1 MAVDIKITRIN
12 NFEYSFKLSS
22 KNGIRHV
29 AKALTFANPDPF
41 AYSRKIE
48 KFDKR
53 RFTFRIGMLPTLE
66 KYIRV
71 HNLTYSLTDYDYCLP
86 EGVTI
91 DSRMSGK
98 YIHQKKAVE
107 AFFRKRFGIIVV
119 PTRGGKTFIASE
131 ILRIFLDTDEGNF
144 LFLTDNTTLF
154 TQAVNDIKEYFRP
167 YGGVEVGEIK
177 AGRIDTGKRVT
188 VGMIQTIQSTF
199 SGRCRDVKKKKEL
212 EKYIRELKFL
222 CVDEVHENCSDAKL
236 KTYKKAKKLEYQLCL
251 SATPYRAGTLVQNLK
266 LKEWSG
272 DVIYTITEKRLR
284 ERKVLSDYR
293 VFMLLIDHND
303 IEYDIE
309 EEDYNGYRKELIFK
323 SKMRNRVLFQVIEV
337 LKELNLK
344 TLVLFQS
351 VEHGRAVEEITGI
364 PFISGENTSDERER
378 AKDEFLKKEG
388 GFLLAS
394 NIFKKGVTL
403 PQVEVLIN
411 VDGGLEDANTIQKK
425 GRVLGATET
434 KSRSLI
440 VDFFDLYDAYFS
452 EHSETRLN
460 TYIVAIGEKRVGI
473 LDVSIDSWLETFRR
487 WTIKWFASDKG
498 FTVTQ

>member
-1 MAVDIKITRIN
+1 MALDIKITRIN

-22 KNGIRHV
+22 KEGIRHV
-29 AKALTFANPDPF
+29 AKALTFINPDPF

-86 EGVTI
+86 EGVMI

-154 TQAVNDIKEYFRP
+154 TQAVNDIKEYFIP

-323 SKMRNRVLFQVIEV
+323 SKMRNRVLFQVIGV

-351 VEHGRAVEEITGI
+351 IEHGSKVAQLSGER
-364 PFISGENTSDERER
+364 FISGQTKSDERER
-378 AKDEFLKKEG
+378 AKAEFLSGEG

-394 NIFKKGVTL
+394 DIFKKGVTL
-403 PQVEVLIN
+403 PAAQVLLN
-411 VDGGLEDANTIQKK
+411 VDGGLEEANVIQRC
-425 GRVLGATET
+425 GRILGVTET
-434 KSRSLI
+434 KTKSI
-440 VDFFDLYDAYFS
+440 VIDFFDLYDAYFS
-452 EHSETRLN
+452 EHSEVRLDN
-460 TYIVAIGEKRVGI
+460 YVNRIGEKNVCI
-473 LDVSIDSWLETFRR
+473 LDTSNEDWSVELKKMIQKWL
-487 WTIKWFASDKG
+487 A
-498 FTVTQ
+498 

>member
-1 MAVDIKITRIN
+1 MEDIKITRIN

-22 KNGIRHV
+22 KTGIRHV
-29 AKALTFANPDPF
+29 AKALTFVNPDPF

-154 TQAVNDIKEYFRP
+154 TQAVNDIKEYFIP
-167 YGGVEVGEIK
+167 YGGIEVGEIK

-199 SGRCRDVKKKKEL
+199 SGRCRDVNKKKAL

-222 CVDEVHENCSDAKL
+222 CIDEVHENCSDAKL

-272 DVIYTITEKRLR
+272 DIIYTITEKRLR

-303 IEYDIE
+303 IEYNIE

-323 SKMRNRVLFQVIEV
+323 SKMRNRVLFQVIGV

-364 PFISGENTSDERER
+364 PFISGENTSEERER
-378 AKDEFLKKEG
+378 AKDEFLRKEG

-460 TYIVAIGEKRVGI
+460 TYIGAIGEKRVGI

>member
-1 MAVDIKITRIN
+1 MALDIKITRIN

-22 KNGIRHV
+22 KRGIRHV
-29 AKALTFANPDPF
+29 AKALTFINPDPF
-41 AYSRKIE
+41 AYTRKIE

-71 HNLTYSLTDYDYCLP
+71 HSLTYSLTDYDYCLP
-86 EGVTI
+86 VGVRI
-91 DSRMSGK
+91 DERMSGK
-98 YIHQKKAVE
+98 YIHQRKAVE
-107 AFFRKRFGIIVV
+107 AFYRRRFGIIVV

-154 TQAVNDIKEYFRP
+154 SQAVNDIKEYFVP
-167 YGGVEVGEIK
+167 YGGIEVGEIK

-199 SGRCRDVKKKKEL
+199 SNRCQDREKKRGL
-212 EKYIRELKFL
+212 EKYFRELKFL

-236 KTYKKAKKLEYQLCL
+236 KTYKKAKHLEYQLCL
-251 SATPYRAGTLVQNLK
+251 SATPYRAGTMVQNLK
-266 LKEWSG
+266 LREWSG
-272 DVIYTITEKRLR
+272 DIIYEITEERLR
-284 ERKVLSDYR
+284 KRRVLSDYR

-309 EEDYNGYRKELIFK
+309 TEDYNGYRKELIFK
-323 SKMRNRVLFQVIEV
+323 SQVRNRILFKVIEV
-337 LKELNLK
+337 LRELNLK

-351 VEHGRAVEEITGI
+351 VEHGRMVEEITGI
-364 PFISGENTSDERER
+364 PFISGENTAEERER
-378 AKDEFLKKEG
+378 AKAEFLESEG

-411 VDGGLEDANTIQKK
+411 VDGGLEDSNTTQRK
-425 GRVLGATET
+425 GRVLGATEN

-460 TYIVAIGEKRVGI
+460 TYIGAIGEKRVGI
-473 LDVSIDSWLETFRR
+473 LDTSIDDWLETFKR
-487 WTIKWFASDKG
+487 WTAKWFAADKG
-498 FTVTQ
+498 FIVTQ

>member
-1 MAVDIKITRIN
+1 MDTIVTINRIN

-22 KNGIRHV
+22 REGIRHV
-29 AKALTFANPDPF
+29 AKALTFNNPDPF
-41 AYSRKIE
+41 AYSHKIE

-53 RFTFRIGMLPTLE
+53 RLTFRIGMLPTLQA
-66 KYIRV
+66 YIKE
-71 HNLTYSLTDYDYCLP
+71 HGLSFQISDYDYHLP
-86 EGVTI
+86 DGVEI

-98 YIHQKKAVE
+98 YIHQRHAVE
-107 AFFRKRFGIIVV
+107 AFFRRRFGIIVV

-144 LFLTDNTTLF
+144 LFLTDNTTLL
-154 TQAVNDIKEYFRP
+154 TQAVNDIKEYFIP
-167 YGGVEVGEIK
+167 YGGVEVGKIK

-199 SGRCRDVKKKKEL
+199 SGRCRDANKKKAL

-323 SKMRNRVLFQVIEV
+323 SKMRNRALFQVIGV

-364 PFISGENTSDERER
+364 PFISGENTSEERER

-403 PQVEVLIN
+403 PAAQVLLN
-411 VDGGLEDANTIQKK
+411 VDGGLEEANVIQRC
-425 GRVLGATET
+425 GRILGVTET
-434 KSRSLI
+434 KTKSVVI
-440 VDFFDLYDAYFS
+440 DFFDLYDAYFS
-452 EHSETRLN
+452 KHSEVRLDN
-460 TYIVAIGEKRVGI
+460 YINGIGEKNVCV
-473 LDVSIDSWLETFRR
+473 LDTSNEDWSIELKKMIQKWL
-487 WTIKWFASDKG
+487 
-498 FTVTQ
+498 V

>member
-1 MAVDIKITRIN
+1 MVDINITRIN

-29 AKALTFANPDPF
+29 AKALTFVNPDPF

-71 HNLTYSLTDYDYCLP
+71 HNLTYSLTDYDYSFP
-86 EGVTI
+86 EGVMI

-154 TQAVNDIKEYFRP
+154 TQAVNDIKEYFIP

-177 AGRIDTGKRVT
+177 AGKIDISKRVT

-309 EEDYNGYRKELIFK
+309 DEDYNGYRKELIFK
-323 SKMRNRVLFQVIEV
+323 SKMRNRVLFQVIGV

-364 PFISGENTSDERER
+364 PFISGENTSEERER

-460 TYIVAIGEKRVGI
+460 TYIGAIGENRVGI

>member
-1 MAVDIKITRIN
+1 MDTIVTINRIN

-22 KNGIRHV
+22 SEGIRHV
-29 AKALTFANPDPF
+29 AKALTFINPDHF
-41 AYSRKIE
+41 AYSHKIE

-53 RFTFRIGMLPTLE
+53 RLTFRIGMLPTLQE
-66 KYIRV
+66 YIKE
-71 HNLTYSLTDYDYCLP
+71 HGLSCKIYDYDYHLP
-86 EGVTI
+86 DSVEI
-91 DSRMSGK
+91 DHRMSGK
-98 YIHQKKAVE
+98 YVHQRHAVE
-107 AFFRKRFGIIVV
+107 AFYRRRFGIIVV

-154 TQAVNDIKEYFRP
+154 TQAVNDIRTYFEP
-167 YGGVEVGEIK
+167 YGGIEVGEIK
-177 AGRIDTGKRVT
+177 SGKIDISKRVT
-188 VGMIQTIQSTF
+188 VGMIQTIQSTL
-199 SGRCRDVKKKKEL
+199 SGRCRDANKKKNL

-236 KTYKKAKKLEYQLCL
+236 KTYKKANKLEYQLCL

-272 DVIYTITEKRLR
+272 DVVYTITEERLR
-284 ERKVLSDYR
+284 KRHVLSDYR

-303 IEYDIE
+303 ISYDVAV
-309 EEDYNGYRKELIFK
+309 EDYAGYRTALIFN
-323 SKMRNRVLFQVIEV
+323 SEIRNQVLMEV
-337 LKELNLK
+337 MNVLRELNLK

-351 VEHGRAVEEITGI
+351 IEHGRKVSELSGER
-364 PFISGENTSDERER
+364 FISGQTKSKERER
-378 AKDEFLKKEG
+378 AKNEFLSGEG

-394 NIFKKGVTL
+394 DIFKKGVTL

-440 VDFFDLYDAYFS
+440 IDFFDLYDAYFS
-452 EHSETRLN
+452 EHSETRLD
-460 TYIVAIGEKRVGI
+460 TYIEAIGEKRVGI
-473 LDVSIDSWLETFRR
+473 LDTSIDDWLETFRR
-487 WTIKWFASDKG
+487 WTIKWFGADKD
-498 FTVTQ
+498 FSAMQ

>member
-1 MAVDIKITRIN
+1 MESIVINRIN
-12 NFEYSFKLSS
+12 NFEYSFKLST
-22 KNGIRHV
+22 KEGIRHV
-29 AKALTFANPDPF
+29 AKALTFRNPEPY
-41 AYSRKIE
+41 AYSSKIE
-48 KFDKR
+48 KFDKKK
-53 RFTFRIGMLPTLE
+53 FTFKIGMLPTLK
-66 KYIRV
+66 KYIRT
-71 HNLTYSLTDYDYCLP
+71 HNLSYQISDYDFSLP
-86 EGVTI
+86 DGVEI
-91 DSRMSGK
+91 DKRMTGK

-107 AFFRKRFGIIVV
+107 AFYKRRFGIIVV

-154 TQAVNDIKEYFRP
+154 SQAVNDIKTFFQS
-167 YGGVEVGEIK
+167 YGGIEVGEIK
-177 AGRIDTGKRVT
+177 SGAVDVSKRVT

-199 SGRCRDVKKKKEL
+199 SNRCKDASKKRSL
-212 EKYIRELKFL
+212 DKYFKDLKFL
-222 CVDEVHENCSDAKL
+222 CVDEIHDNCSDSKL
-236 KTYKKAKKLEYQLCL
+236 KIYKKAKKLEYQLCL

-272 DVIYTITEKRLR
+272 DVVYTITEKRLR
-284 ERKVLSDYR
+284 ERRVLSDYR

-309 EEDYNGYRKELIFK
+309 VEDYNGYQKELIFE
-323 SKMRNRVLFQVIEV
+323 SKARNKVLMDVIGI
-337 LKELNLK
+337 LRELNLK
-344 TLVLFQS
+344 TLVLFQNI
-351 VEHGRAVEEITGI
+351 EHGRNVENISGI
-364 PFISGENTSDERER
+364 PFISGETKAKERER
-378 AKDEFLKKEG
+378 AKEEFLKGEG

-425 GRVLGATET
+425 GRVLGSTES

-440 VDFFDLYDAYFS
+440 IDFFDLYDAYFS

-460 TYIVAIGEKRVGI
+460 TYIESIGEKKVGI
-473 LDVSIDSWLETFRR
+473 LDTSIDEWKETIRR
-487 WTIKWFASDKG
+487 WIIKWFDADKG
-498 FTVTQ
+498 FSDML

>member
-1 MAVDIKITRIN
+1 MVDINITRIN

-29 AKALTFANPDPF
+29 AKALTFVNPDPF

-71 HNLTYSLTDYDYCLP
+71 HNLTYSLTDYDYSLP
-86 EGVTI
+86 EGVMI

-131 ILRIFLDTDEGNF
+131 ILRIFIDTDEGNF

-154 TQAVNDIKEYFRP
+154 TQAVNDIKEYFIP

-323 SKMRNRVLFQVIEV
+323 SKMRNRVLFQVIGV

-364 PFISGENTSDERER
+364 PFISGENTSEERER

-460 TYIVAIGEKRVGI
+460 TYIGAIGEKRVGI

-487 WTIKWFASDKG
+487 WTIKWFGK
-498 FTVTQ
+498 